1 MQAVSEK
8 SELGEDSRAG
18 KLWEGFL
25 EEGVPLSE
33 LPHRFICKQLIS
45 SHAPLA
51 LAYGSIEAKCFSSV
65 I

>member
-25 EEGVPLSE
+25 EEGFLY
-33 LPHRFICKQLIS
+33 LNCLTD
-45 SHAPLA
+45 
-51 LAYGSIEAKCFSSV
+51 FSVSN
-65 I
+65 